1 MPDIFGRHQEDYQSV
16 SAFVEGGQ
24 WEARQQAMAQIR
36 PHALHQV
43 HNFNTLGQGIPD
55 MYQRAEPN
63 AQAVGFMTDN
73 LLAIQTMVDEILYLK
88 YRLPDYIHL
97 NMNIP
102 DGADSYGVRIIDRTG
117 RGEFI
122 TNTGTDAPVARVSQR
137 LEQQQMYY
145 AGINADYTVEDLRNA
160 MTAGIP
166 LDSAVIEA
174 AVDGALEHMEAVGL
188 SGSTVLPNSPR
199 GLINWAT
206 GTGNDQV
213 NLETQPTN
221 ETFSNLTGMDIRD
234 VINDDISW
242 VIETTQETLST
253 NITQGM
259 SIYLPTQQ
267 FNRLVTRFVGDNQEV
282 SVMRGIMMDNPWTFR
297 TSSDVQ
303 FKSVPELADAGVSST
318 DRMVIACKDPRVFEM
333 GVSIPPRV
341 LKILDMGR
349 NICAQ
354 IEYKFSPLFMKR
366 ATTVRYRDAI

>member
-1 MPDIFGRHQEDYQSV
+1 MPDIFGRHQEDYESV
-16 SAFVEGGQ
+16 AAYVDGGQ
-24 WEARQQAMAQIR
+24 WEARQQAMAQVR
-36 PHALHQV
+36 PQSQPLHSFDALGHGV
-43 HNFNTLGQGIPD
+43 PD

-97 NMNIP
+97 NMNIAE
-102 DGADSYGVRIIDRTG
+102 GADSYGVRIIDRTG

-137 LEQQQMYY
+137 LEQHNLHY
-145 AGINADYTVEDLRNA
+145 AGIDAEYTVEDLRNA
-160 MTAGIP
+160 MFAGIP

-188 SGSTVLPNSPR
+188 SGSTVLPASPR

-213 NLETQPTN
+213 NLATQGAN
-221 ETFSNLTGMDIRD
+221 NTFDDLTGMGIRD

-282 SVMRGIMMDNPWTFR
+282 SVMRGILMDNPWTFR
-297 TSSDVQ
+297 TGSEVM
-303 FKSVPELADAGVSST
+303 FKSVPELNNAGASNT

-341 LKILDMGR
+341 LRVLDQGR

-354 IEYKFSPLFMKR
+354 IEYKFSSMFMKR